1 MVELVFDT
9 GGRDVELKS
18 LAVRAA
24 NDTSGAMRLGFARTD
39 GLPVRACAGGPV
51 TFRFD
56 SMDHDG
62 RELSDSAI
70 VDAIRAAVRDGV
82 LYADAAVISTGE
94 HAPDMSLL
102 AVNVMDEASGEASAT
117 IDLTGGPLP
126 VRPLTARMTVCLSDA
141 DEVRAAMRSVLRSAL
156 LDEKCSSFVSADA
169 VSRFLTDALM
179 ESGAWMDVA
188 YPSLGRDTARYDEL
202 PYVLERHPGKDAC
215 SFYFVRT
222 PCSVESLVA
231 GILKDPSC
239 PKGKIRIHNRTGS
252 EVSLD
257 YDGAR
262 VLRQAGPFGHMKNAF
277 VSPNGVSVVDD
288 AGGMF
293 SCWDVRLD

>member
-9 GGRDVELKS
+9 GGRDVELKN
-18 LAVRAA
+18 LAVRTASNA
-24 NDTSGAMRLGFARTD
+24 SGMMRLGFARTD
-39 GLPVRACAGGPV
+39 GMPIKACAGGPT

-56 SMDHDG
+56 SMDCDG

-70 VDAIRAAVRDGV
+70 VDAIRAAVRAGV

-94 HAPDMSLL
+94 HAPVMSLL
-102 AVNVMDEASGEASAT
+102 SVNVMDAASGKASAA
-117 IDLTGGPLP
+117 IDLTGDPLP

-141 DEVRAAMRSVLRSAL
+141 DEVRAAMRSVIKSAL
-156 LDEKCSSFVSADA
+156 LDEKCSALVSADD

-179 ESGAWMDVA
+179 ENGAWMDVA
-188 YPSLGRDTARYDEL
+188 YPSLGRNTARYDEL
-202 PYVLERHPGKDAC
+202 PYVLERRPGKDEC
-215 SFYFVRT
+215 SFCLVRT

-239 PKGKIRIHNRTGS
+239 PKGRIRIRNRTGS

-262 VLRQAGPFGHMKNAF
+262 ILRQAGPFGHMGNAF
-277 VSPNGVSVVDD
+277 VNPNGVSVVGD